1 MTLHMRENVAPLRRP
16 QPTLRQPTA
25 ADGAAIWKLVADCK
39 PLDENSMY
47 CNLVQ
52 CDHFADTCVL
62 AELNG
67 SPVGWI
73 SGHIPPSDPQAIFVW
88 QVAVSDKARGLGL
101 GLRMLQDLA
110 GREACAGV
118 TELQTTITADN
129 AASWALFRK
138 FARSMGAPLSLAPH
152 FKRDE
157 HFGGVHATEYRVTI
171 RLADAMRRAA

>member
-1 MTLHMRENVAPLRRP
+1 MTHQMRQNVSPLRRP
-16 QPTLRQPTA
+16 TPTLRKPNA
-25 ADGAAIWKLVADCK
+25 ADGAAVWELVAACK

-88 QVAVSDKARGLGL
+88 QVAVSERARGLGL
-101 GLRMLQDLA
+101 GLRMLNELVARD
-110 GREACAGV
+110 ACAEV

-129 AASWALFRK
+129 DASWALFRR
-138 FARSMGAPLSLAPH
+138 FARSIGAPLASAPQ
-152 FKRDE
+152 FKADE
-157 HFGGVHATEYRVTI
+157 HFGGAHATEYGVTI
-171 RLADAMRRAA
+171 RLAEALRRAA